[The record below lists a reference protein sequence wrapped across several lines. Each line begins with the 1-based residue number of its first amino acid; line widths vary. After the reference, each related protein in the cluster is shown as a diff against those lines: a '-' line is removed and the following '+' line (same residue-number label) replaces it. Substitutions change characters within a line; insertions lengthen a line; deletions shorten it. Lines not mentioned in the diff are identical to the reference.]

1 MISIVQVLGGM
12 ALFLFGVRVLS
23 RGMEK
28 IAGHRLQEWLDRMT
42 NRPIKGAAFGAV
54 ATALIQSSSLL
65 MVMMIGLINA
75 NLMTLEQAIGVM
87 MGQEIGTTLTAQII
101 AFNIGDFS
109 FLFVA
114 LGLGMMEF
122 TSKRSWQRVG
132 EVILGF
138 GVLFVGMQTMS
149 GALKSVAQMPIAQ
162 EWLAHMGQN
171 YLTGIIAGAI
181 ATAVIQSSSAV
192 TGLIVAMGISQIITL
207 PGAIALILG
216 ANIGT
221 CITGVIASLQLSPAS
236 KRAAIAQI
244 LHNGIGVLL
253 FLPFLSPFA
262 ALVSKTSSSLPRQIA
277 NAHGIHNIVVS
288 AVLFPF
294 IKTIARVSE
303 RLVPRTE
310 KDGKEK
316 LTQYID
322 ESQYRFPAI
331 ALNEATQELYQA
343 GKTTAEMLI
352 LSRQAI
358 RESDT
363 DAAQRVRKLESQTVN
378 PLCGILEGF
387 LNELMGEDLSEE
399 QERHCYHLIEMTTDV
414 ERVSDLVDDLAQIAQ
429 GKTAPSTLLTPRMVK
444 DVDNL
449 FHQAHRTYTLALHA
463 VRDSDR
469 DVAQLACSMEDEM
482 DRKYWRARKRHAKRV
497 KSGTVAPEADQA
509 YNDILRSL
517 DRISDH
523 ADSLGISVM
532 RGL

>member
-1 MISIVQVLGGM
+1 
-12 ALFLFGVRVLS
+12 
-23 RGMEK
+23 
-28 IAGHRLQEWLDRMT
+28 MT

-65 MVMMIGLINA
+65 MVTMIGMINA

-101 AFNIGDFS
+101 AFKVGDFS
-109 FLFVA
+109 FLFIA

-122 TSKRSWQRVG
+122 TSKRSWQRLG

-138 GVLFVGMQTMS
+138 GVIFVGMQTMS
-149 GALKSVAQMPIAQ
+149 GALKVLATAPAAQ
-162 EWLAHMGQN
+162 EWLAYMGQN
-171 YLTGIIAGAI
+171 YLSGIIAGTI

-221 CITGVIASLQLSPAS
+221 CITGVIASLRLSPAS

-262 ALVSKTSSSLPRQIA
+262 DLVSETSSSLPRQIA

-303 RLVPRTE
+303 RLVPKTQEESAVLFPFIKTIARVSERLVPKTQEEE
-310 KDGKEK
+310 KPK
-316 LTQYID
+316 LTQHID
-322 ESQYRFPAI
+322 ESQYRFPNV
-331 ALNEATQELYQA
+331 ALAEATHELYRA
-343 GKTTAEMLI
+343 GKTTAEMI
-352 LSRQAI
+352 VLSRQAI
-358 RESDT
+358 LEGDS
-363 DAAQRVRKLESQTVN
+363 DAAQQVRELESQTVN

-387 LNELMGEDLSEE
+387 LNELMGEDLSED

-414 ERVSDLVDDLAQIAQ
+414 ERVSDLADDLAQIAQ
-429 GKTAPSTLLTPRMVK
+429 GKTKPNALLDPQMIK
-444 DVDNL
+444 EIDKL
-449 FHQAHRTYTLALHA
+449 FHQAHRTYTLALHS
-463 VRDSDR
+463 VRDNDR

-482 DRKYWRARKRHAKRV
+482 DRKYWKARKKHDKRV
-497 KSGTVAPEADQA
+497 KSGEVSPETDQI
-509 YNDILRSL
+509 YNDILRNL

-532 RGL
+532 RD

>member
-12 ALFLFGVRVLS
+12 ALFLYGVRVLS

-65 MVMMIGLINA
+65 MVTMIGMINA

-101 AFNIGDFS
+101 AFNVGDFS
-109 FLFVA
+109 FLFIA

-122 TSKRSWQRVG
+122 TSKRSWQRLG

-138 GVLFVGMQTMS
+138 GVIFIGMQTMS
-149 GALKSVAQMPIAQ
+149 GALKVLATAPAAQ
-162 EWLAHMGQN
+162 EWLAYMGQN
-171 YLTGIIAGAI
+171 YLSGIIAGTI

-221 CITGVIASLQLSPAS
+221 CFTGVIASLRLSPAS

-262 ALVSKTSSSLPRQIA
+262 DLVSETSSSLPRQIA

-303 RLVPRTE
+303 RLVPKTQEEE
-310 KDGKEK
+310 KPK
-316 LTQYID
+316 LTQHID
-322 ESQYRFPAI
+322 ESQYRFPNV
-331 ALNEATQELYQA
+331 ALAEATHELYRA
-343 GKTTAEMLI
+343 GKTTAEMI
-352 LSRQAI
+352 VLSRQAI
-358 RESDT
+358 IEGDSDATQQVRE
-363 DAAQRVRKLESQTVN
+363 LESQTVN

-387 LNELMGEDLSEE
+387 LNELMGEDLSED
-399 QERHCYHLIEMTTDV
+399 QERHCYHLMEMTTDV
-414 ERVSDLVDDLAQIAQ
+414 ERVSDLADDLVQIAQ
-429 GKTAPSTLLTPRMVK
+429 RKTKPNALLDPQMIK
-444 DVDNL
+444 EIDKL

-463 VRDSDR
+463 VRDNDR

-482 DRKYWRARKRHAKRV
+482 DRKYWKARKKHDKRV
-497 KSGTVAPEADQA
+497 KSGEVSPETDQI
-509 YNDILRSL
+509 YNDILRNL

-532 RGL
+532 RD